1 MQRNLKQY
9 LNTHQTHRQ
18 TFETDSSLSRL
29 FVHKEKNAP
38 NMNSCT
44 QIICEL
50 PLSLSRAAHFVAIII
65 HYQETMY
72 RAYTIGE
79 NCTRKNLFVQS
90 YFTTL
95 RGIPLLC
102 QKLLIL
108 IVVSKWWCIII
119 II

>member
-29 FVHKEKNAP
+29 FVQKEKNAP

-44 QIICEL
+44 KIICEL

-72 RAYTIGE
+72 WAYI
-79 NCTRKNLFVQS
+79 Q
-90 YFTTL
+90 
-95 RGIPLLC
+95 
-102 QKLLIL
+102 
-108 IVVSKWWCIII
+108 
-119 II
+119 